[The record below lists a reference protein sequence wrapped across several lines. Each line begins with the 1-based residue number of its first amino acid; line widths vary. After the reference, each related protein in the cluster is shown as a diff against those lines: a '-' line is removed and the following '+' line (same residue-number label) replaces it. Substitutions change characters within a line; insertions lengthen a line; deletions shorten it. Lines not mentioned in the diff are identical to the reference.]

1 MEHHTELIVVFIACD
16 ALILGALVRL
26 VSRHT
31 KIPYTIGM
39 LLLGMAIGLLLDA
52 FRTEHLHA
60 ALDVIDRA
68 ANISPH
74 AIILVFLPALVF
86 ESAFALDTH
95 AFRKNAGAVAILA
108 LPALLVS
115 TVATGA
121 LMVGLTATS
130 WEWSLTAALMFGA
143 LISATDPVAVVAI
156 LRESGAPKRLGVLI
170 EGESLLNDG
179 TSIVVFTVLISVLT
193 AGGLG
198 DIDPANTALSFLW
211 VVSGGVAVGLVIAAI
226 ATAIIGRT
234 FNDPMVEITMTII
247 IAYLSMIVAEALL
260 HVSGV
265 LAVVSAGLYVGGTGR
280 TRISPEVMHFLHQ
293 FWELLSYIANT
304 LIFFV
309 VGLVIAAQVKHAAW
323 IDLVLIL
330 GTYAGIVV
338 LRFGVTFLF
347 RPLMGLVGDPVSS
360 REATVMAWGGLRGA
374 VSLALALIV
383 ARSSAVGEVAP
394 ELQDQVLIVTA
405 GVVLLTILVNG
416 GTTAA
421 VLAKLG
427 LSTPPVTEQM
437 AELSAQATVL
447 DRVANEIDDVSTAR
461 DLRTVSW
468 EEVRGDLARRRAEIQ
483 RQLDEARITLREVKG
498 VDRVVGYWR
507 QVLNVERKAY
517 WSAFGQGT
525 LGATATVLLEQ
536 ELDRQLDKIA
546 RGDLKPPY
554 TRTLR
559 ERPRRDAIMQW
570 LHTLSGGSIGT
581 PTFDRIAL
589 LYHIA
594 RAQTLGAAKVLESL
608 ELLEEVDEESL
619 HAIRETYRRYLRI
632 GKEVLEDLRANLP
645 EITGA
650 IETRLAKRVQLNFER
665 EGLEELSHEGV
676 LSHGASQKAMASV
689 EREMKSLRGLPR
701 SLALPE
707 TAELC
712 RATPLFENLDDEALQ
727 ELADITIE
735 EVLSPG
741 DVLFREG
748 AEGDAAYVVARGA
761 VHVIRDIDGEEMILD
776 VLGGGDVLGEMSL
789 LTGEPRTATIRAA
802 TTVTLGKISRE
813 SFEHL
818 MATQPHLRERMW
830 DAFASHQ
837 FDTFARDHETYGL
850 LDADRRRKWVAD
862 RPQVTLE
869 PGATH
874 VVDEEEFVF
883 VCVGAAEING
893 AERIAPHLARVHPGR
908 EITARTHTRLVLM
921 PAPVEAR

>member
-1 MEHHTELIVVFIACD
+1 VEHHTELIVVFIACD
-16 ALILGALVRL
+16 ALILGALVRML
-26 VSRHT
+26 ARRT

-39 LLLGMAIGLLLDA
+39 LVLGMTIGLLLDA
-52 FRTEHLHA
+52 FRSEQLHA

-95 AFRKNAGAVAILA
+95 AFRKNVGAVAILA

-115 TVATGA
+115 TIATGS
-121 LMVGLTATS
+121 LMFGLTSAS
-130 WEWSLTAALMFGA
+130 WEWSFTAALMFGA

-156 LRESGAPKRLGVLI
+156 LRETGAPKRLGVLI

-179 TSIVVFTVLISVLT
+179 TSIVVFTVLLSVLT

-198 DIDPANTALSFLW
+198 DIDPTKTALSFLW
-211 VVSGGVAVGLVIAAI
+211 VVSGGVAVGLFIAA
-226 ATAIIGRT
+226 AGTTLIGRT

-265 LAVVSAGLYVGGTGR
+265 LAVVAAGLYVGRMGR

-309 VGLVIAAQVKHAAW
+309 VGIVIAAQIEHAGW
-323 IDLVLIL
+323 TDLLLVL
-330 GTYAGIVV
+330 GTYGGIVV
-338 LRFGVTFLF
+338 LRFCVTFLF
-347 RPLMGLVGDPVSS
+347 RPLMGVVGDPVST

-383 ARSSAVGEVAP
+383 ARSEAIGAVAP
-394 ELQDQVLIVTA
+394 ELQDQILLVTA
-405 GVVLLTILVNG
+405 GVVFLTILVNG
-416 GTTAA
+416 GTTAML
-421 VLAKLG
+421 LAKLG
-427 LSTPPVTEQM
+427 LSTPPITEQM

-447 DRVANEIDDVSTAR
+447 DRVAAEIDEVSTSR

-468 EEVRGDLARRRAEIQ
+468 EEVRHDLTKRRDDIQ
-483 RQLDEARITLREVKG
+483 RQLEEARVTLQQAEG

-507 QVLNVERKAY
+507 QVLSVERSAY

-525 LGATATVLLEQ
+525 LGATAAILLEQ
-536 ELDRQLDKIA
+536 DIDRQLDRIA
-546 RGDLKPPY
+546 KGDLEPPD
-554 TRTLR
+554 TRTPK
-559 ERPRRDAIMQW
+559 ERPWRDAAMRW
-570 LHTLSGGSIGT
+570 MHTLSGGSIGM
-581 PTFDRIAL
+581 PTFDRLAL
-589 LYHIA
+589 VYHIA
-594 RAQTLGAAKVLESL
+594 RAQSLGAAKVLESL
-608 ELLEEVDEESL
+608 ELLEEVDVEC
-619 HAIRETYRRYLRI
+619 IRTIRSTYRHYRRT

-645 EITGA
+645 EITSA
-650 IETRLAKRVQLNFER
+650 IETRLAKRIQLNFER
-665 EGLEELSHEGV
+665 DGLEELGHEGV
-676 LSHGASQKAMASV
+676 LSHGASKKAMALV
-689 EREMKSLRGLPR
+689 ERDMKNLRGLPK

-712 RATPLFENLDDEALQ
+712 RATPLFEKLDDAALA

-735 EVLSPG
+735 QVLSPG
-741 DVLFREG
+741 EVLFNEG
-748 AEGDAAYVVARGA
+748 DEGDAAYVVARGA
-761 VHVIRDIDGEEMILD
+761 VHVLRDVDGDELILD

-802 TTVTLGKISRE
+802 TTVTVGKVSRE

-818 MATQPHLRERMW
+818 MATQPHIRERVW
-830 DAFASHQ
+830 DAFATHQ
-837 FDTFARDHETYGL
+837 FDTFARNHETYGL
-850 LDADRRRKWVAD
+850 LDADRRKTWVAD
-862 RPQVTLE
+862 RPQVTLD
-869 PGATH
+869 PTDTH
-874 VVDEEEFVF
+874 VVEDEGFVF
-883 VCVGAAEING
+883 ICVGTVVREDRKLEAPAMIRVREGQKIE
-893 AERIAPHLARVHPGR
+893 AHTHSRIV
-908 EITARTHTRLVLM
+908 VM
-921 PAPVEAR
+921 PALVESH